1 MFVVVCLLFAC
12 CLVLVFSMAF
22 EWFLKPFR
30 FFSVFVHLFMIWDLL
45 FFYCLRFCHLLV
57 ILNFLSVSL
66 SFKFCAFSASFFS
79 VVLFAFRLSHLSL
92 FWGLCVSHESFVICF
107 LCFLFFHVYVCLIS
121 DSHKNYFYIC
131 AVFAL
136 LAITPAVTAAVF
148 LDAAFHRLAVKWYF
162 FPKPTPT
169 DRIRVFD

>member
-1 MFVVVCLLFAC
+1 
-12 CLVLVFSMAF
+12 
-22 EWFLKPFR
+22 
-30 FFSVFVHLFMIWDLL
+30 MIWDLL

-79 VVLFAFRLSHLSL
+79 VVLFEFRLSYLSL